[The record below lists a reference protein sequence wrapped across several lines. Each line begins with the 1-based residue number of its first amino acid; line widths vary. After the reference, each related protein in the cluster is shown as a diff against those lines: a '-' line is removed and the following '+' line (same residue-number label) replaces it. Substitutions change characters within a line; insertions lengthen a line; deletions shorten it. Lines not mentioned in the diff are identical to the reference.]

1 MNRWLAG
8 LLLLCWL
15 PVYASI
21 EVYAF
26 DTPQQEADYTQLI
39 KTLRCVVCQ
48 NQNLADSNARLAQ
61 ELRAQVHHLLVN
73 EKADQQA
80 VIEFMV
86 ARYGEFVLY
95 QPPVALHT
103 ALLWLTPL
111 LLLILG
117 GWMAWRYARPG
128 KVQT

>member
-95 QPPVALHT
+95 QPPVAPHT